1 MIGWSGLERLG
12 AVLIMPAIVALVAS
26 NFAKPDRPRAY
37 GLVAAAGAI
46 AAALG
51 PLVACSRPTP
61 PGDGCSPGR
70 S

>member
-1 MIGWSGLERLG
+1 
-12 AVLIMPAIVALVAS
+12 LVSS

-51 PLVACSRPTP
+51 PLVGGIFTT
-61 PGDGCSPGR
+61 
-70 S
+70 